1 MSLRLKDKVAIITG
15 ASGGIGK
22 AVALSYLNQG
32 AKVVLTDINNNS
44 DKAFEEFFQNGKSI
58 NILGDISD
66 RKIIEEVVSK
76 TLIQFDKIDILFNC
90 AAIFNMAPF
99 LEESYGIYKNIFK
112 VNVEAMWLMMQ
123 AVALEMKKNKNGSII
138 NLASQAGTR
147 GEPLN
152 SHYCASKASVI
163 SYTESAALA
172 LAQYNIRVNC
182 IAPGV
187 IDTPMWEEVD
197 KLYAKYENL
206 KIGEKKQGIGRK
218 VPLGYMGSPKDITGL
233 AVFLASD
240 ESRYITAGTHKVDGG
255 GVWV

>member
-1 MSLRLKDKVAIITG
+1 MTLRLENKIAIITG
-15 ASGGIGK
+15 ASGGIGR
-22 AVALSYLNQG
+22 AVALSYLSEG
-32 AKVVLTDINNNS
+32 AKVLLTDKEKNQDS
-44 DKAFEEFFQNGKSI
+44 LFQEYFENGRAI

-66 RKIIEEVVSK
+66 RKVINEIVSK
-76 TLIQFDKIDILFNC
+76 TIDQFDKVDILFNC
-90 AAIFNMAPF
+90 AGIFNMAPF
-99 LEESYGIYKNIFK
+99 LKESHDIYKNIFK
-112 VNVEAMWLMMQ
+112 VNVESMWLMMQ
-123 AVALEMKKNKNGSII
+123 TVALEMKKNKSGSII

-187 IDTPMWEEVD
+187 IDTPMWKEVD

-206 KIGEKKQGIGRK
+206 KIGEKKESINKK
-218 VPLGYMGSPKDITGL
+218 VPLGYMGLPKDVTGL

-240 ESRYITAGTHKVDGG
+240 ESKYITAGTHKVDGG